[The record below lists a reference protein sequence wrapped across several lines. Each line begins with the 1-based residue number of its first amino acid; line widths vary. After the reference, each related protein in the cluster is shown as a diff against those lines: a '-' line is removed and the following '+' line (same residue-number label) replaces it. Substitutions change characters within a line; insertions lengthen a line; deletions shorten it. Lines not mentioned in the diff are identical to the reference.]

1 MIYLTPVSCQ
11 PDRICLII
19 NNLSFISRPGLIM
32 AAIQNKEL
40 NASARLKVKQIE
52 NGGQDINRM

>member
-1 MIYLTPVSCQ
+1 
-11 PDRICLII
+11 
-19 NNLSFISRPGLIM
+19 M